1 VVHSAPSLP
10 TLPVQKAEHLRKVV
24 ERLDLSACARQAA
37 DAAPDGRT
45 RAGHLVRTLER
56 QVIPRMV
63 QAHRATAGAEP
74 APTTEDLKQFVAVL
88 MAGEEAGVQAVV
100 QRLREQGLSV
110 ESIYLRLL
118 APAACALGTLWDQDI
133 CDFPAVTVGAGR
145 LQRLLRE
152 LSPDFEAEGPEW
164 PAHPGPARRVLL
176 VQPPQEQH
184 SFGLSMVATFFRRE
198 GWLVDGGVGAS
209 HPDPAL
215 RAQADWFDVVGY
227 SCGSQARLGWMRDS
241 IASLR
246 LISRNPAVLVL
257 VGGPL
262 FVHQPESV
270 QWVGADAC
278 AAEAGR
284 APQLAASLLAALGTP
299 A

>member
-1 VVHSAPSLP
+1 MPHQPS
-10 TLPVQKAEHLRKVV
+10 KHLRNTV
-24 ERLDLSACARQAA
+24 ERLNPSGSPSQPAA
-37 DAAPDGRT
+37 VVPDGRT

-56 QVIPRMV
+56 QVIPRLV
-63 QAHRATAGAEP
+63 QARRISAGGEP
-74 APTTEDLKQFVAVL
+74 APTAEDVQRFVEVL
-88 MAGEEAGVQAVV
+88 MAGDEAGVLTAV
-100 QRLREQGLSV
+100 QRLRAQGQSV
-110 ESIYLRLL
+110 ESIYLQLL
-118 APAACALGTLWDQDI
+118 APAACALGTLWDQDL

-152 LSPDFEAEGPEW
+152 LSPDFEAEGAEW
-164 PAHPGPARRVLL
+164 PTHPGPTRRVLL

-198 GWLVDGGVGAS
+198 GWQVEGGVGAT

-227 SCGSQARLGWMRDS
+227 SCGSQSRMGWLRDS

-246 LISRNPAVLVL
+246 LISRNPAVVVL

-262 FVHQPESV
+262 FAHQPDGVE
-270 QWVGADAC
+270 WVGADAC

-284 APQLAASLLAALGTP
+284 APQLAASLLATLNTP

>member
-1 VVHSAPSLP
+1 MPQQQAS
-10 TLPVQKAEHLRKVV
+10 HLRTSVD
-24 ERLDLSACARQAA
+24 RLDPPACFGGPA
-37 DAAPDGRT
+37 DVVPDGRV

-56 QVIPRMV
+56 QVIPRLV
-63 QAHRATAGAEP
+63 QARRNSAVGEP
-74 APTTEDLKQFVAVL
+74 APTAADLKQFVEVL
-88 MAGEEAGVQAVV
+88 MAGDEAGVQAVV

-110 ESIYLRLL
+110 ESIYLQLL
-118 APAACALGTLWDQDI
+118 APAACALGTLWDQDH

-152 LSPDFEAEGPEW
+152 LSPDFEAEGAEW
-164 PAHPGPARRVLL
+164 LAHPGPTRRVLL

-198 GWLVDGGVGAS
+198 GWLVEGGVGAT

-227 SCGSQARLGWMRDS
+227 SCGSQSRLGWLRES
-241 IASLR
+241 IAALR
-246 LISRNPAVLVL
+246 LTSRNPTVLVL

-262 FVHQPESV
+262 FVMQPDCV

-284 APQLAASLLAALGTP
+284 APQLAASLLAALGQH